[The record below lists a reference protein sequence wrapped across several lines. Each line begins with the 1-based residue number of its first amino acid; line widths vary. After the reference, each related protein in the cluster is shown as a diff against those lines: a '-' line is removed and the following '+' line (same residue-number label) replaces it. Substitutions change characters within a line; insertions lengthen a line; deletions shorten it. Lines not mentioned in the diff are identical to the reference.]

1 MRCNDVDA
9 AAWRIISL
17 LDGLALQSV
26 AHADL
31 VPLEDANRWAREYAE
46 RELGLA
52 PEALDSAIATGRER
66 PVRSFPPRVLAWE
79 G

>member
-1 MRCNDVDA
+1 MRCDEPDA
-9 AAWRIISL
+9 VAWRIISL

-31 VPLEDANRWAREYAE
+31 IRLEDANNWEREYAE

-52 PEALDSAIATGRER
+52 SGALDLA
-66 PVRSFPPRVLAWE
+66 RVA
-79 G
+79 